1 MAILLFISVTII
13 FLLLIIIASLFRENT
28 RQKFILAVLNGP
40 TSRLRKLGRIARL
53 PMIALAGLTALAL
66 MITPGSPAF
75 ANPSSPAP
83 HVFGSSALPIA
94 HTQLDGKWQAVRQ
107 GRIPAND
114 ASLNALI
121 AKNRAVS
128 RQQQVAAVN
137 SWVNGHIVYRADEAN
152 YGQPDRWTAA
162 AQTLNSGRGDCEDY
176 AIAKYQILR
185 ELGIGEQDL
194 FLVIGRDRA
203 MRADHAVLAVRV
215 GSDYRILDNF
225 TDRVLDDSEV
235 RDFLP
240 TFSFS
245 SSHTWLHGMPAARP
259 ASTPQPS
266 L

>member
-1 MAILLFISVTII
+1 M
-13 FLLLIIIASLFRENT
+13 
-28 RQKFILAVLNGP
+28 LAVLLGP
-40 TSRLRKLGRIARL
+40 TPRRRKFGRIARL
-53 PMIALAGLTALAL
+53 PIAPLAGLVALTL
-66 MITPGSPAF
+66 MIAPGSPAF
-75 ANPSSPAP
+75 ANPASPAP
-83 HVFGSSALPIA
+83 HVFGSRALPIA
-94 HTQLDGKWQAVRQ
+94 RTPLDGKWQAVRQ

-121 AKNRAVS
+121 AKSRAAS

-137 SWVNGHIVYRADEAN
+137 SWVNSHIAYKADEAN

-162 AQTLNSGRGDCEDY
+162 AQTLHSGRGDCEDY

-185 ELGIGEQDL
+185 ELGIAEQDL

-215 GSDYRILDNF
+215 GSAYRILDNF
-225 TDRVLDDSEV
+225 TDRVLGDGEA

-245 SSHTWLHGMPAARP
+245 SSRTWLHGMPAALP
-259 ASTPQPS
+259 ASTRQRS